1 MAEILTRTYTYTGVS
16 SWTVGES
23 AVALSSFTVSGDT
36 RPITQ
41 ILSISASWYRLHST
55 SSTVTHAAELV
66 FGDGSVLRSN
76 SVSKRGDNERFQ
88 IETSF
93 MDMPDAAAWVA
104 SSITLRTTLS
114 TKLNHVYWRATA
126 AQPMVL
132 TITYV
137 SSEFKPYITN
147 AKLYRANSLG
157 AAADDGTYLSFTAK
171 LALEKLGTGGSGT
184 FRIYSGDSASTTTTQ
199 VYSRSVSGSTS
210 GVTVSAAPISGVTIG
225 SGVKKWYRMEFA
237 YTATTDS
244 GASSTETASATF
256 LIGNVFTNVHLA
268 GVSTGGV
275 RFGGYSTASANNPKF
290 ECNYPAYFY
299 GGIALVDGGVEERT
313 LAFDADA
320 PFVVRADNPLQ
331 PTLRRFGHVIELHG
345 EIQPTQSI
353 SGSTT
358 YYPICTLP
366 AEYAPHHEV
375 IVLQQGSNQSVWML
389 RIFRRDHAEHPCKVM
404 FARFRSGNAWAEAAT
419 SAWLPFHATWI
430 V

>member
-1 MAEILTRTYTYTGVS
+1 MAEILTRTYTYTGKS

-23 AVALSSFTVSGDT
+23 AVALSAFTVSGDT

-41 ILSISASWYRLHST
+41 ILSISASWYRYHDT
-55 SSTVTHAAELV
+55 SSTVVHAAELV
-66 FGDGSVLRSN
+66 FSGGTTLKSN
-76 SVSKRGDNERFQ
+76 GVSQRKDQGIFK
-88 IETSF
+88 IESSF
-93 MDMPDAAAWVA
+93 MDMPDAADWVE

-114 TKLNHVYWRATA
+114 TKLTRVYWRATA
-126 AQPMVL
+126 DQPMVL
-132 TITYV
+132 TITYI
-137 SSEFKPYITN
+137 SSEFKPYISN

-157 AAADDGTYLSFTAK
+157 AAADDGTYLSFTAT
-171 LALEKLGTGGSGT
+171 LAVEKLGTGGSGT
-184 FRIYSGDSASTTTTQ
+184 FRIYSGDSADATTTN
-199 VYSRSVSGSTS
+199 VYSRSVSGSMT
-210 GVTVSAAPISGVTIG
+210 GVTVSAAAFTALESGSKT
-225 SGVKKWYRMEFA
+225 WFRMEFA
-237 YTATTDS
+237 YTAKTES
-244 GASSTETASATF
+244 GVSSTETVSTTF

-299 GGIALVDGGVEERT
+299 GGIALADGGVVEQT

-345 EIQPTQSI
+345 EIQPAQSI

-358 YYPICTLP
+358 YHPICTLP
-366 AEYAPHHEV
+366 TAYAPHHD
-375 IVLQQGSNQSVWML
+375 ITVLQQGSNQSIWML

-404 FARFRSGNAWAEAAT
+404 FARYRSGNAWAEAAT

>member
-1 MAEILTRTYTYTGVS
+1 MAEILTRTYTYTGKS
-16 SWTVGES
+16 GWTAGES
-23 AVALSSFTVSGDT
+23 AVALLSFKKSGDT

-41 ILSISASWYRLHST
+41 ILSISASWYRYHDT
-55 SSTVTHAAELV
+55 SSTVVHGAELV
-66 FGDGSVLRSN
+66 FSGGTTLKSN
-76 SVSKRGDNERFQ
+76 GVSKRGDKKTHK
-88 IETSF
+88 IESSF
-93 MDMPDAAAWVA
+93 MDMPDASTWKEAN
-104 SSITLRTTLS
+104 ITLRTTLS
-114 TKLNHVYWRATA
+114 TKLTSVFWRATA

-132 TITYV
+132 TITYT
-137 SSEFKPYITN
+137 SSEFKPYITG

-157 AAADDGTYLSFTAK
+157 AAADDGTYLSFKAT
-171 LALEKLGTGGSGT
+171 LAVEKLGTGGSST
-184 FRIYSGDSASTTTTQ
+184 FRIYSGDSADATTTQ
-199 VYSRSVSGSTS
+199 VYYRSVSGSTS
-210 GVTVSAAPISGVTIG
+210 GVTVSAAPISGLTVG
-225 SGVKKWYRMEFA
+225 SGVKKWFRMEFA
-237 YTATTDS
+237 YTATTES
-244 GASSTETASATF
+244 GVSSTEAASATF

-275 RFGGYSTASANNPKF
+275 CFGGYSSATEGAPKF

-375 IVLQQGSNQSVWML
+375 IFLQQGSNQSIWML

-404 FARFRSGNAWAEAAT
+404 FARYRSGNAWAEVAT